1 MYELYYGTNEL
12 LMYGDVCTSS
22 AARCWWTLKY
32 FGHENVHVM
41 NGK

>member
-1 MYELYYGTNEL
+1 MCVVN
-12 LMYGDVCTSS
+12 CS

-41 NGK
+41 NGMLLPFTES

>member
-1 MYELYYGTNEL
+1 M
-12 LMYGDVCTSS
+12 LMICVCVVDCS